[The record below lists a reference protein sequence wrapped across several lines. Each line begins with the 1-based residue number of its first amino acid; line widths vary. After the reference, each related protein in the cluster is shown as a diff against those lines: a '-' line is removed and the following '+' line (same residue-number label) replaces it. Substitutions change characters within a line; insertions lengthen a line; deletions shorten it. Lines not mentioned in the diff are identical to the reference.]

1 MLLQKQCTRT
11 SKAIVRREKSA
22 SNVHQGRSSLVELE
36 NPATEH
42 SDAFSA
48 FLPPTTLPLDDDPIK
63 TVISVKT
70 MQSLLRTLFST
81 PILVLV
87 PNVNCQSNGQKLSV
101 IGCHWKEEVVRLI
114 VQTSLIGTSIKQP
127 IWSRPHPQLFPSPP
141 AIVLQVEESWTNLS
155 TMRASQAPLSSPDP
169 KFPQPTPKSQ
179 IAASVARIAAKS
191 AHNAGAQAEARRRWS
206 TLEEVSSQA
215 RL

>member
-1 MLLQKQCTRT
+1 M
-11 SKAIVRREKSA
+11 
-22 SNVHQGRSSLVELE
+22 ELE

-42 SDAFSA
+42 SDVFSA
-48 FLPPTTLPLDDDPIK
+48 FLPPTTLPLDGDPIK

-81 PILVLV
+81 PVLVLV
-87 PNVNCQSNGQKLSV
+87 QNVNCQSNGQKLNV

-114 VQTSLIGTSIKQP
+114 VETSLIGTSIKQP

-155 TMRASQAPLSSPDP
+155 TMRQCGQVKPSGSSPLFLP

-179 IAASVARIAAKS
+179 IAAAVARIAPKS